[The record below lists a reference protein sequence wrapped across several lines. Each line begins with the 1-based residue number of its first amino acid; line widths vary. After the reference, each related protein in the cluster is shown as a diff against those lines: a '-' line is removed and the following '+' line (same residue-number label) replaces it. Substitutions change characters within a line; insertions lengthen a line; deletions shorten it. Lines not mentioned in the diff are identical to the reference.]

1 MELVVET
8 ELEAART
15 GLGPGFVEL
24 ETTDREVVV
33 VVCWMRWSML
43 EDKKLKELESVG
55 EVGDG
60 VGGAV

>member
-15 GLGPGFVEL
+15 GLGPDFVEL

-33 VVCWMRWSML
+33 VVLDAM
-43 EDKKLKELESVG
+43 VN
-55 EVGDG
+55 
-60 VGGAV
+60 VGG

>member
-1 MELVVET
+1 MDLVVET

-33 VVCWMRWSML
+33 VVYWRWSML
-43 EDKKLKELESVG
+43 EDKNLKELESVG
-55 EVGDG
+55 EDGDG